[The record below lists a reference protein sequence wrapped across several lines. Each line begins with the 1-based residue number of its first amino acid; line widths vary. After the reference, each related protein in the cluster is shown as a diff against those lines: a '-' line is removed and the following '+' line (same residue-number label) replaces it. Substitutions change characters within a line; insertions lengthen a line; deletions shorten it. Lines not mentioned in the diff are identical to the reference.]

1 MIDEPVEKASESLT
15 KPNCGAPQDDTLREL
30 PNRYCDTITRK
41 LVLMSAWFDLLS
53 RFLNG
58 HRAALETTHK
68 IGAGASPLEPRGHQD
83 ELARDRVAVSVREFA

>member
-30 PNRYCDTITRK
+30 PNRCCDTITRK
-41 LVLMSAWFDLLS
+41 LVLMSAWCDLLS

-58 HRAALETTHK
+58 RRAALETTHK
-68 IGAGASPLEPRGHQD
+68 IGAGASPLGSAQARPDWPRPRRRNPIP
-83 ELARDRVAVSVREFA
+83 E